1 VAGTRACA
9 RHWRGLELMAS
20 LGRPPEFTAEPSL
33 LASFQADRFLLVATI
48 VASVG
53 VLVPLFLTPFV
64 PLQDL
69 PNHVALANLLT
80 HLGDEGTVSSFH
92 FIPQPHPV
100 PYWVGYVIILIG
112 AKIASPLFGAKLFV
126 AVGLLAVPFGMMRLL
141 RSLHRSPRLGLL
153 AFALSWD
160 YNMSW
165 GFVAFN
171 LGTGLSLV
179 YIAWVLDN
187 LKESC
192 RRWSDLAKALALGVL
207 IAFTHAHAAAM
218 VAIVLGAL
226 SLFELPR
233 WRHALRLVFF
243 SLVPFVGL
251 LPWMLMG
258 LFAKAGAMPAPLQG
272 GAVGDWPGPGQRL
285 GRLFEYTLDFVYGPV
300 PETVMAI
307 VFVVL
312 LATPLAL
319 LVSSRRTGKGQH
331 RAWVL
336 YGLAWLLYLALP
348 ASLNWPFFQ
357 LFVHERHATFI
368 LLMGLTL
375 PSCELAGRF
384 AWRLAPGLFAVA
396 LAVGVNIWLCNS
408 FAKHSAPFLEIIDA
422 VPRESRVLPVLLETS
437 VPESRRTPLNQ
448 FSAYLIAEKGG
459 YSPYLF
465 DTPNLMVRYDAERHL
480 PHPDWSEPNEVSF
493 ERHMPHY
500 DYLLVQGK
508 DSDPIHQQQAGV
520 FRTPNLELRE
530 IKAAGVWRLYEIQP
544 ASKQFQNDDP

>member
-1 VAGTRACA
+1 
-9 RHWRGLELMAS
+9 MAS
-20 LGRPPEFTAEPSL
+20 LGRPPEFTAGPSL
-33 LASFQADRFLLVATI
+33 RASFQGDRFLLVATI
-48 VASVG
+48 VASIG

-69 PNHVALANLLT
+69 PNHVALASLLA
-80 HLGDEGTVSSFH
+80 HIGDHGAVSSFH
-92 FIPQPHPV
+92 FIPQPYPV

-112 AKIASPLFGAKLFV
+112 AKIVSPLFGAKLFV
-126 AVGLLAVPFGMMRLL
+126 AVALLAVPLGMIRLL
-141 RSLHRSPRLGLL
+141 GSLHRSSRLGLL

-179 YIAWVLDN
+179 YIAWSLDN
-187 LKESC
+187 LKES
-192 RRWSDLAKALALGVL
+192 RWRWIGLAKALALGVL
-207 IAFTHAHAAAM
+207 IAFTHAHAAAI
-218 VAIVLGAL
+218 VAIAIGAL

-233 WRHALRLVFF
+233 WRHALRLVPF
-243 SLVPFVGL
+243 SFVPLVGL
-251 LPWMLMG
+251 LPWILTG
-258 LFAKAGAMPAPLQG
+258 LSEKAGALPTSLER
-272 GAVGDWPGPGQRL
+272 GAIGDWPGLGQRL

-312 LATPLAL
+312 LVTPLAL
-319 LVSSRRTGKGQH
+319 LISSRRTGPGQR

-357 LFVHERHATFI
+357 LFIHERHATLI

-396 LAVGVNIWLCNS
+396 LAVGVNAWLCNA

-422 VPRESRVLPVLLETS
+422 VPGESRVLPLLLETS

-465 DTPNLMVRYDAERHL
+465 DTPNLMVRYDAKRHL
-480 PHPDWSEPNEVSF
+480 PHPDWSAPNEASL
-493 ERHMPHY
+493 ERHVPHY

-508 DSDPIHQQQAGV
+508 DSDPIRQGKKGTI
-520 FRTPNLELRE
+520 RTQNLALRE
-530 IKAAGVWRLYEIQP
+530 IKEAGIWRLYEIQP
-544 ASKQFQNDDP
+544 ASKQLRNDAP